1 MPSQVMRSL
10 FVGMIML
17 SASIALVDT
26 AQAQIQRPPGYGSVR
41 APIGHRQRTQD
52 DLQPTQDN
60 LEKIDKDNQ
69 QLDLPA
75 SQDEITGAGQVQSEE
90 DALTNR
96 IGQDNPA
103 LDSEITDICPTC
115 GGAEDAPVHQRSW
128 PIHNG
133 FKHQPT
139 RYELRALHQ
148 QDVTRG
154 QAQETDQLFDRLMSN
169 QILGRRPHGA
179 P

>member
-17 SASIALVDT
+17 SASMAVVDT

-90 DALTNR
+90 DALTK
-96 IGQDNPA
+96 QD
-103 LDSEITDICPTC
+103 
-115 GGAEDAPVHQRSW
+115 
-128 PIHNG
+128 
-133 FKHQPT
+133 
-139 RYELRALHQ
+139 RA
-148 QDVTRG
+148 G
-154 QAQETDQLFDRLMSN
+154 
-169 QILGRRPHGA
+169 
-179 P
+179 

>member
-1 MPSQVMRSL
+1 MRSL

-17 SASIALVDT
+17 SASMAVVDT
-26 AQAQIQRPPGYGSVR
+26 AQAQIQSQRPPGYGSMQ
-41 APIGHRQRTQD
+41 AASGHRQPAQYNQ
-52 DLQPTQDN
+52 QPTQDD
-60 LEKIDKDNQ
+60 LEKIDKENQ
-69 QLDLPA
+69 ELDLPA
-75 SQDEITGAGQVQSEE
+75 SQDEISGAGQVRSNE

-96 IGQDNPA
+96 IRQDNPA

-128 PIHNG
+128 PIHKG

-139 RYELRALHQ
+139 RYEMRALHQ

-154 QAQETDQLFDRLMSN
+154 QAQETDQLYERLMSTGI
-169 QILGRRPHGA
+169 QILGKRPAQA